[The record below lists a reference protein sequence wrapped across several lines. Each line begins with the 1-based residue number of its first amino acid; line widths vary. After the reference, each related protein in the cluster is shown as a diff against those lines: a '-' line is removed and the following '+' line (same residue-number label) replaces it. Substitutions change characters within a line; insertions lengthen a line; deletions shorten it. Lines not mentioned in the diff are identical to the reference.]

1 MLERHLFSFF
11 LLVLPD
17 STDSSR
23 RREWM
28 QWLSFSS
35 FPCEKELNTTVGW
48 LLSLS
53 HKYTIWAFL
62 SFRFLLLW
70 FIVAPRYQCWQWFAC
85 GYTFLIHTVWHTN
98 DCLSQASSSLTLSTI
113 CFVGKTE
120 HVFSFLLHFYAVF
133 SRLFVCLFLS
143 FFIIILNS

>member
-28 QWLSFSS
+28 QWLSFST

-70 FIVAPRYQCWQWFAC
+70 FIVAPRYHCWQWFAC
-85 GYTFLIHTVWHTN
+85 GYTFLIHTVWHTKR
-98 DCLSQASSSLTLSTI
+98 LSVTGFLFTNIIYNLFCWKDRT
-113 CFVGKTE
+113 CFQLPFT
-120 HVFSFLLHFYAVF
+120 FLCSVQ
-133 SRLFVCLFLS
+133 
-143 FFIIILNS
+143 